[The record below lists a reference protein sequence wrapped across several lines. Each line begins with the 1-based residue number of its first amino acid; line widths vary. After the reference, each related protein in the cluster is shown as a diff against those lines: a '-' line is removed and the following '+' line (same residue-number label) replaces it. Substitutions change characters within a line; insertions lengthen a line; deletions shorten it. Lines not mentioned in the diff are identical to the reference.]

1 MKYDRDEVIR
11 RLIDDKVE
19 TVRQWA
25 LQDDFCLRSYVDE
38 AENLFAWDDETL
50 ACLFKHAFNEEIEE
64 ES

>member
-19 TVRQWA
+19 TVKQWA
-25 LQDDFCLRSYVDE
+25 LQDDISLRSYVDE
-38 AENLFAWDDETL
+38 AENLSAWDDETL
-50 ACLFKHAFNEEIEE
+50 SCLFKHAFDEEIEE